1 VKKKLPPMQKRNCSD
16 PHLIDACYRLTVVN
30 VWSDERHMR
39 CDLVASIGYDAR
51 EGGGRREQGW
61 RVILMVWWAITNKRE
76 AKR

>member
-1 VKKKLPPMQKRNCSD
+1 
-16 PHLIDACYRLTVVN
+16 
-30 VWSDERHMR
+30 MR